1 MTAVKLGSDEKRRW
15 VSAAAIAMAA
25 HGLFGLAAL
34 AWKSPTDPAIP
45 EPVVLVELPPASASE
60 AVSGPAPASQPDHS
74 PPEQPLPLKVPAVRA
89 PLPDDAVLL
98 PPEPRRA
105 ASPARPVPQPAPAP
119 APAPVAAP
127 ARTEAAPTPTASPA
141 PSTSAGES
149 PRAKKEKANYYAMV
163 SAHLNQRKQYPTEA
177 RKAREQGVVKVRFT
191 VDRAGAISSVS
202 ITGSSGHAILDQATL
217 ALMQR
222 VAPLPAMPASMT
234 QDKVTISLPID
245 YSLRTR

>member
-1 MTAVKLGSDEKRRW
+1 MTAVMLRSDEKRRW

-25 HGLFGLAAL
+25 HGLLGLAAM
-34 AWKSPTDPAIP
+34 AWKPPADPVIP

-60 AVSGPAPASQPDHS
+60 AMPEPQPASQPEYS
-74 PPEQPLPLKVPAVRA
+74 PPEQALPFRVAAVRA
-89 PLPDDAVLL
+89 PVPDDAVIL
-98 PPEPRRA
+98 PPEPKQTP
-105 ASPARPVPQPAPAP
+105 SPAMPIPRP

-127 ARTEAAPTPTASPA
+127 VPTRTEAAPTAAAGPAASN
-141 PSTSAGES
+141 SAGES

-163 SAHLNQRKQYPTEA
+163 SAHLNQRKKYPTEA

-191 VDRAGAISSVS
+191 VDRSGNIANVS
-202 ITGSSGHAILDQATL
+202 IVGSSGHAILDQATL

-222 VAPLPAMPASMT
+222 VAPLPAMPDSMV